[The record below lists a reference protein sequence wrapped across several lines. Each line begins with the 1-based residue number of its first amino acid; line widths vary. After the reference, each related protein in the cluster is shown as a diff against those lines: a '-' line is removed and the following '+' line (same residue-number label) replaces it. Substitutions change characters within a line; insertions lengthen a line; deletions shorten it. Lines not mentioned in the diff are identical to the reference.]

1 MTVAHQIKQELA
13 HICAID
19 LADVR
24 DEAWLIEYGLD
35 SMRSLELI
43 MVLEEHFD
51 IELPD
56 EAIARVRT
64 VADLVRL
71 IEQQRSAR

>member
-1 MTVAHQIKQELA
+1 MNIAKQVKQELA

-19 LADVR
+19 PAEVR

-35 SMRSLELI
+35 SVRSLELI
-43 MVLEEHFD
+43 MALEEHFY

-56 EAIARVRT
+56 EVIARVRT

>member
-1 MTVAHQIKQELA
+1 MTTAEQTKQELA
-13 HICAID
+13 HLCGID
-19 LADVR
+19 PTLVR

-43 MVLEEHFD
+43 MALEEHFD

-56 EAIARVRT
+56 EAIARVQT

-71 IEQQRSAR
+71 IEQQRSTL